1 MRGLL
6 IALVIGV
13 LHLSVS
19 RNIKIKLMKCL
30 ISNIKNNK
38 SRCFHIENVLA
49 FIFCEVYIIII
60 KFRVIEMNLIE

>member
-13 LHLSVS
+13 VHLSVS

-30 ISNIKNNK
+30 ISNIKIISQDVFILK
-38 SRCFHIENVLA
+38 MSWL